1 MINKTALRE
10 GNTNNKTE
18 LWIPVDIGTQIPC
31 LHTVPHMFRPF
42 FCFSVLRKN
51 IARPLVLRYLTH
63 TVLCTTLG
71 GNECDLLTVTDFQDT
86 PITATGG
93 GSNNSRNSSYGSRSP
108 SSGQQQQQQQQQHA
122 GAEIPGGAFNGNSGR
137 VETATVS
144 VGDAAMTAAAMGAAG
159 GGLRWGG
166 EGGGMNYG
174 GGADED
180 SSNGAPGLGIGARYS
195 GGGGSSGGGPNRRG
209 NHKRCVVISARV
221 HPGETPASWMMRGM
235 LDFITGD
242 SAEARLLR
250 SLFVF
255 KIVPMLN
262 PDGVAFGNNRCR

>member
-1 MINKTALRE
+1 MSLR
-10 GNTNNKTE
+10 
-18 LWIPVDIGTQIPC
+18 L
-31 LHTVPHMFRPF
+31 
-42 FCFSVLRKN
+42 
-51 IARPLVLRYLTH
+51 ALRYLTH

-86 PITATGG
+86 PITATVG
-93 GSNNSRNSSYGSRSP
+93 GSGNRSNSYGSTP
-108 SSGQQQQQQQQQHA
+108 QHQQQQQHA
-122 GAEIPGGAFNGNSGR
+122 GADNTGGSIDGNNPGS
-137 VETATVS
+137 VEAAAVS
-144 VGDAAMTAAAMGAAG
+144 IGDAAMAAAAAAAAVGATGEVLRG
-159 GGLRWGG
+159 GGDGG
-166 EGGGMNYG
+166 AMNNG
-174 GGADED
+174 GGAGED
-180 SSNGAPGLGIGARYS
+180 STGLGIGARYS
-195 GGGGSSGGGPNRRG
+195 GGGGSSGGVSGRRG
-209 NHKRCVVISARV
+209 SHKRCVVISARV